1 MIDYTKAAARA
12 DASLRRK
19 GGLVTLRREVP
30 GEYDPD
36 IGGPG
41 AGTTTEY
48 SGTGVKLNYQQ
59 DDIDGTL
66 IKQGDQQL
74 LLSPLQ
80 RDGAPMPVPTTAD
93 LVLIGAKVYS
103 IADVVDLQPTDTSLL
118 FTLQL
123 RGV

>member
-1 MIDYTKAAARA
+1 MTDYAKAAARA

-19 GGLVTLRREVP
+19 GGVVTLRREVL
-30 GEYDPD
+30 GEYDPGT
-36 IGGPG
+36 GGPG
-41 AGTTTEY
+41 PGSITDYA
-48 SGTGVKLNYQQ
+48 STGVKLNYNQ

-80 RDGAPMPVPTTAD
+80 RDGTKMPTPSTSDTI
-93 LVLIGAKVYS
+93 LIGAKAYT
-103 IADVVDLQPTDTSLL
+103 IADVINLEPTDVALL
-118 FTLQL
+118 YTLQL

>member
-1 MIDYTKAAARA
+1 MTDYTKAATRA

-19 GGLVTLRREVP
+19 GGFVTLRREVP
-30 GEYDPD
+30 GEHDPGT
-36 IGGPG
+36 GGPG
-41 AGTTTEY
+41 PGIITDY
-48 SGTGVKLNYQQ
+48 DGTGVKLNYQQ

-80 RDGAPMPVPTTAD
+80 RDGTPMPLPTTSDAM
-93 LVLIGAKVYS
+93 LIGGRVYT
-103 IADVVDLQPTDTSLL
+103 IANVVDLQPTDVSLL
-118 FTLQL
+118 YTLQL

>member
-1 MIDYTKAAARA
+1 MTDYTKAAARA

-19 GGLVTLRREVP
+19 GGVVVLRREVP

-36 IGGPG
+36 IGGPA
-41 AGTTTEY
+41 AGTATEY
-48 SGTGVKLNYQQ
+48 AGTGVKLNYQQ

-80 RDGAPMPVPTTAD
+80 RDGALMPVPTTAD

-103 IADVVDLQPTDTSLL
+103 IANVVDLQPTDTSLL